1 MGGFNGVAVCRM
13 GVERARMKH
22 ALAYRVPSIS
32 DAGSRIILDPFI
44 GLDSIQKELLV
55 TNDIFDLASK
65 VGRAL
70 EAKRLV
76 LSTAE
81 SCTGGG
87 VSQAVTDIAG
97 STAWFDCGFVTYSNA
112 SKTEL
117 LEVPAALIAQ
127 FGSVSEEVAGRMAE
141 GALGNS
147 TADVAVS
154 TTGIAGP
161 TGAVPGKP
169 VGTVCFGWA
178 RGDTTF
184 TERLV
189 FQGDRQAVREQAV
202 AHALQG
208 LLRFIE

>member
-1 MGGFNGVAVCRM
+1 
-13 GVERARMKH
+13 
-22 ALAYRVPSIS
+22 
-32 DAGSRIILDPFI
+32 
-44 GLDSIQKELLV
+44 V
-55 TNDIFDLASK
+55 TNDILELAAR

-76 LSTAE
+76 LATAE

-87 VSQAVTDIAG
+87 VAQAVTEIAG
-97 STAWFDCGFVTYSNA
+97 STAWFECGFVTYSNA
-112 SKTEL
+112 SKAEML
-117 LEVPAALIAQ
+117 DVSAALIAQ
-127 FGSVSEEVAGRMAE
+127 CGSVSEEVAAAMAE
-141 GALGNS
+141 GALANS
-147 TADVAVS
+147 VADVAVS

-161 TGAVPGKP
+161 AGAVPGKP

-178 RGDTTF
+178 KGDLTL

-189 FQGDRQAVREQAV
+189 FPGDRKAVREQTV